1 MQIAQSAA
9 IRAGGGPGRAFAAMG
24 SRRRRA
30 SLKNVAARAGFS
42 VATVSRALNDTGY
55 VAPETRKRI
64 LEAARELSYQ
74 PNLRARGLRKQS
86 SHSIGL
92 IIPNLLNAYYT
103 ALADALTQ
111 LLAGRGYH
119 LILASTR
126 DDAALEDV
134 TVHEM
139 VGQAVDGLIWVPTA
153 PGPVLLEYVTE
164 RGVPAVAIVRRVP
177 GDRVDTVIFEDLA
190 GSRAATEHLMRLGH
204 RRIGYIGG
212 DIAFSSNRDR
222 QSGYVEAL
230 KAAGL
235 PLDEALVRLGPPR
248 STHGFLAC
256 GDLLRLP
263 SPPTAIFVGSNALM
277 PGVLHA
283 LRQSGLR
290 LPEEMSLVC
299 FDDIDWFSFSVPPIT
314 AVRTEENRLAESAV
328 DLLFEH
334 IEHREDLERPPVVIE
349 IPFELVVRGST
360 APPPAESRPVRAA
373 RGEPAPG

>member
-1 MQIAQSAA
+1 MAKRQRQ
-9 IRAGGGPGRAFAAMG
+9 
-24 SRRRRA
+24 A
-30 SLKNVAARAGFS
+30 SLKDVAARAGYS

-55 VAPETRKRI
+55 VAPGTRGRI
-64 LEAARELSYQ
+64 LEAAQALSYQ

-86 SHSIGL
+86 SHTIGL

-111 LLAGRGYH
+111 LLASRGYH
-119 LILASTR
+119 LTLASTR
-126 DDAALEDV
+126 DDPVLEAG

-153 PGPVLLEYVTE
+153 PGADLMEYVTQ

-190 GSRAATEHLMRLGH
+190 GGRAATEHLLRLGH

-222 QSGYVEAL
+222 ASGYVDAL
-230 KAAGL
+230 KGAGQ
-235 PLDEALVRLGPPR
+235 PLDDALVRLGPPR
-248 STHGFLAC
+248 STHGFLSC

-277 PGVLHA
+277 PGVLQA

-314 AVRTEENRLAESAV
+314 AVRTEEGRLAESAV

-334 IEHREDLERPPVVIE
+334 IEHREEMERPPVVIE
-349 IPFELVVRGST
+349 IRFELVVRGST
-360 APPPAESRPVRAA
+360 APPRAESQPGLTAGSGQRPR
-373 RGEPAPG
+373 